1 MKLMTKNFSL
11 VLLTPA
17 ALLTAGLT
25 ALMASQ
31 TAFAQPPVF
40 AATPDDS
47 QLWAIGT
54 AWSPDKSAVLYQEYH
69 FAENPELDLP
79 TRVQYRNPD
88 GTLIAEKSM
97 DYSLSMTAPA
107 ITQIDY
113 RNSARI
119 NTELL
124 PDAREPQVKVGFQPH
139 DSNQYREETV
149 DYRDTMVVDAGFDPF
164 IRENWQGMLSGR
176 AVSAHFLVPSRLD
189 TVRVNLSQ
197 TNSNNCQGVDLEMH
211 CFVIRPAGMLRV
223 VGFLVDPIYIG
234 YEQDSRRLMMFNGL
248 SNLRDDAG
256 EPRNVLITYEYF

>member
-1 MKLMTKNFSL
+1 MRHIAGSIAVF
-11 VLLTPA
+11 LLSFTVTMP
-17 ALLTAGLT
+17 T
-25 ALMASQ
+25 AL
-31 TAFAQPPVF
+31 AQPAEFP
-40 AATPDDS
+40 PPPGDG

-54 AWSPDKSAVLYQEYH
+54 AWSPDKSRMLYQEFH
-69 FAENPELDLP
+69 FAENPDLDLP

-88 GTLIAEKSM
+88 GSLIAEKSM

-119 NTELL
+119 STELV
-124 PDAREPQVKVGFQPH
+124 PDGRSPQVRVGFQAH

-149 DYRDTMVVDAGFDPF
+149 SHRDAMVVDAGFDPF
-164 IRENWQGMLSGR
+164 VRDNWERMVSGR
-176 AVSAHFLVPSRLD
+176 SVSAHFLVPSRLD

-197 TNSNNCQGVDLEMH
+197 TDSNNCNGVDVDMY
-211 CFVIRPAGMLRV
+211 CFVIRPAGLLRV

-234 YEQDSRRLMMFNGL
+234 YELKSRRLMMFNGL